1 MSKKH
6 KLMKHLTA
14 FAWRDLKKF
23 KLVCQ
28 WTKCSWK
35 AEFSNSKFT
44 HVKLRAA
51 IAKEKKPLEKH
62 DEKNP
67 KEESVQKT

>member
-1 MSKKH
+1 VCKKH
-6 KLMKHLTA
+6 RKFTG
-14 FAWRDLKKF
+14 FTWRVLKKF

-28 WTKCSWK
+28 WTKWSWK

-51 IAKEKKPLEKH
+51 VAKEKKPLEKH
-62 DEKNP
+62 HEKNP
-67 KEESVQKT
+67 KKESVQKT

>member
-1 MSKKH
+1 LKGFEEVEACLSMNKSALE
-6 KLMKHLTA
+6 KLNLAT
-14 FAWRDLKKF
+14 
-23 KLVCQ
+23 Q
-28 WTKCSWK
+28 
-35 AEFSNSKFT
+35 NFT

-67 KEESVQKT
+67 KKESVQKT

>member
-1 MSKKH
+1 MNKSALE
-6 KLMKHLTA
+6 KLNLAT
-14 FAWRDLKKF
+14 
-23 KLVCQ
+23 Q
-28 WTKCSWK
+28 
-35 AEFSNSKFT
+35 NFT

-67 KEESVQKT
+67 KKESVQKT